1 MEKTKKSFEPT
12 VGEYLDEEERQII
25 EAVNDPSWVP
35 VSVMTPEKKKE
46 IMASARA
53 TMNEQRVKI
62 SIRLAASDLVR
73 LKAKAMREGMPY
85 QTLIGSI
92 LHKAVTR

>member
-1 MEKTKKSFEPT
+1 MEKTKKNFEPT

-25 EAVNDPSWVP
+25 EAVNDPNWVP
-35 VSVMTPEKKKE
+35 VSVMTAEKKKE

-62 SIRLAASDLVR
+62 SIRLAASDLMR
-73 LKAKAMREGMPY
+73 LKAKALREGMPY

-92 LHKAVTR
+92 LHKAVSR

>member
-25 EAVNDPSWVP
+25 EAVNDPNWVP
-35 VSVMTPEKKKE
+35 VSVMTAEKKKE

-62 SIRLAASDLVR
+62 SIRLAASDLMR
-73 LKAKAMREGMPY
+73 LKAKALREGMPY

-92 LHKAVTR
+92 LHKAVSR